1 MQIFGFSMTSP
12 ALVLDFLHS
21 NNQTSYICDSY
32 QAIPTGTD
40 FVISL
45 SFYDFKHYRKVLEQP
60 KPIVVFAPALALRQ
74 IEGITL
80 MDVKL
85 ADKPDLDRPLSYRR
99 PKLSRLLKKKKTTN
113 LIVITEQLYTTDLIE
128 TALSGS
134 ILTHLMTFLYK
145 ISNTKQQNDYRDSI
159 IEWFVFGDGK
169 LATIKRIIDSLKQ
182 KELRLG
188 LFTLIKENI
197 HYHAVFQRL
206 KQEPDL
212 DLSDLNVNE
221 FDINYMLSVA
231 NKANKKSTKA

>member
-1 MQIFGFSMTSP
+1 MQIFGFAMTSP
-12 ALVLDFLHS
+12 AVVLDYLEG
-21 NNQTSYICDSY
+21 NGKNVYICDNDKK
-32 QAIPTGTD
+32 IPAVD
-40 FVISL
+40 FVLSL
-45 SFYDFKHYRKVLEQP
+45 SFYDFKHYRKVLGNS
-60 KPIVVFAPALALRQ
+60 KAIILFAPALALRQ
-74 IEGITL
+74 IEGVVML
-80 MDVKL
+80 DVKL
-85 ADKPDLDRPLSYRR
+85 ASKPDLDRPLTYRK
-99 PKLSRLLKKKKTTN
+99 PKLSRLLIKKKGPAS
-113 LIVITEQLYTTDLIE
+113 IIITEQLYTTDLVE

-169 LATIKRIIDSLKQ
+169 LATIKRIVDSLKQ

-197 HYHAVFQRL
+197 HYHTVFQRL

-212 DLSDLNVNE
+212 DLTNLNVNE

-231 NKANKKSTKA
+231 NKANKKLTKA